1 MTPPVFD
8 VKDAETLVR
17 DAASAPSLHNAQPW
31 RFRFLQET
39 GTFELY
45 ADRLRAVP
53 LADPDDRA
61 LHIGCGA
68 ALFNLRVAIAHRGRH
83 PRVDLLPDPSRPDL
97 LATVRPTDRA
107 APADHGLDALH
118 PDIGR
123 RHTSRYPYADI
134 PVADAAKEAMSE
146 GARAEGALLHFPGPW
161 HVQTLLTLA
170 QDAARDDHDPDRVAE
185 LARWTR
191 LGPANSDTAGD
202 GVPEYAFG
210 PRRRTGGAAVR
221 DFAGDRTVADR
232 GSAVFEAAPL
242 LALLG
247 TTGDEPADW
256 LHAGQALEH
265 VLLLV
270 THHGLVAC
278 PTTEALERRELRWAA
293 RDPLSAMPYVQ
304 MVLRIGHGPTG
315 PTSGRRPVRDV
326 LDIV

>member
-1 MTPPVFD
+1 MTPQVLD
-8 VKDAETLVR
+8 VKDAAMLVR

-31 RFRFLQET
+31 RFRFLRES

-45 ADRLRAVP
+45 ADRLWSVP

-61 LHIGCGA
+61 LHLGCGA

-107 APADHGLDALH
+107 APDQELDALY
-118 PDIGR
+118 PAIAR

-134 PVADAAKEAMSE
+134 AVPDAVRVALGEA
-146 GARAEGALLHFPGPW
+146 ARAEGALLHFPGPW
-161 HVQTLLTLA
+161 HVQTLLKLA
-170 QDAARDDHDPDRVAE
+170 EDAARDDRDPGRVAE

-191 LGPANSDTAGD
+191 LGTAISDTADG

-221 DFAGDRTVADR
+221 DFAGDRAVADR
-232 GSAVFEAAPL
+232 GSVAFEAAPL

-293 RDPLSAMPYVQ
+293 RDPLSVMPYVQ

-326 LDIV
+326 LEIV

>member
-1 MTPPVFD
+1 M
-8 VKDAETLVR
+8 KDAETLVR

-68 ALFNLRVAIAHRGRH
+68 ALFNLRVAIAHRGMH

-123 RHTSRYPYADI
+123 RHTSRCPCADI

-146 GARAEGALLHFPGPW
+146 GARAEGAL
-161 HVQTLLTLA
+161 
-170 QDAARDDHDPDRVAE
+170 
-185 LARWTR
+185 
-191 LGPANSDTAGD
+191 
-202 GVPEYAFG
+202 
-210 PRRRTGGAAVR
+210 
-221 DFAGDRTVADR
+221 
-232 GSAVFEAAPL
+232 
-242 LALLG
+242 
-247 TTGDEPADW
+247 
-256 LHAGQALEH
+256 
-265 VLLLV
+265 
-270 THHGLVAC
+270 
-278 PTTEALERRELRWAA
+278 
-293 RDPLSAMPYVQ
+293 
-304 MVLRIGHGPTG
+304 
-315 PTSGRRPVRDV
+315 
-326 LDIV
+326 